1 MLRTRRTRSA
11 SVLLKSL
18 IGMFVGVSLTAC
30 DTASVNE
37 RASSPDASSP
47 VTITVGAAADL
58 NYVFPEIAEL
68 FEQETGINVDFNFGS
83 TGQLA
88 QQVERGAPIDL
99 FAAANQSFVEELN
112 QKGRVIEDTMEVYGR
127 GRIVLWLREDSS
139 LEIARVEELTNPE
152 IKRIAIANPDHAPY
166 GIAAREALQSV
177 GIWDEI
183 QPKLVLG
190 ENVRQTLQYAETGN
204 VDVAIVALSLAVVV
218 PGQYELVPE
227 ELHEPLDQMLAVI
240 EGSPHA
246 KEARKFAEFINGKQ
260 GRPLMQQYGF
270 SLPGEQIVQ
279 TEEKPTP

>member
-1 MLRTRRTRSA
+1 MFQIRRTRSTSA
-11 SVLLKSL
+11 LLRPL
-18 IGMFVGVSLTAC
+18 IGLFVGVSLTAC
-30 DTASVNE
+30 GAASVNE

-88 QQVERGAPIDL
+88 QQIERGAPIDL
-99 FAAANQSFVEELN
+99 FAAANQSFVEQLN
-112 QKGRVIEDTMEVYGR
+112 QKGRAIEETMKVYGR
-127 GRIVLWLREDSS
+127 GRIVLWLREDSP
-139 LEIARVEELTNPE
+139 LEIERVEELTNPE

-177 GIWDEI
+177 GIWDRI

-218 PGQYELVPE
+218 PGQYELIPE
-227 ELHEPLDQMLAVI
+227 ELHEPLDQMLTVI

-246 KEARKFAEFINGKQ
+246 EEARQFAEFINGKQ

-279 TEEKPTP
+279 TDGELIP